1 MICLTIGF
9 ILLRLEKRYARVGMI
24 LMKSCM
30 RMTIGRIRGKMS
42 LIWSVKWKRWERS
55 NIRLYGITFSKE
67 TGDTHWITSCVC
79 VKTWRDPLKNI
90 RRLKRKIRLQAS
102 EHAQDIEKYKA
113 MIEDLKYYA
122 RDIMNLYFI
131 RLYIILTNRQGWK
144 IVVVDLLFKLG

>member
-1 MICLTIGF
+1 MYVSRHGG
-9 ILLRLEKRYARVGMI
+9 IL
-24 LMKSCM
+24 C
-30 RMTIGRIRGKMS
+30 
-42 LIWSVKWKRWERS
+42 
-55 NIRLYGITFSKE
+55 
-67 TGDTHWITSCVC
+67 
-79 VKTWRDPLKNI
+79 LKNI

-144 IVVVDLLFKLG
+144 IVVVDLLFKLV